1 MARKEGGPTERWKN
15 LANGRLGVRLRGEGA
30 TTTLEF
36 ALTAS
41 VILLLVLGMI
51 EFTRAIYTA
60 SVVQAAAQEGARA
73 GIVDPAEIN
82 QAVTR
87 RMVGLDPDRAII
99 RSTVLEDSV
108 QVEVIYPYEFITPF
122 ITGVVG
128 AEGVQLRGDARMIV
142 Y

>member
-1 MARKEGGPTERWKN
+1 M
-15 LANGRLGVRLRGEGA
+15 
-30 TTTLEF
+30 EF
-36 ALTAS
+36 ALSAS
-41 VILLLVLGMI
+41 VILLLVIGMI

-82 QAVTR
+82 EAVTR

-99 RSTVLEDSV
+99 RSTVRDDSV

-128 AEGVQLRGDARMIV
+128 ADGVQLRGDARMIV